1 MSLGAAAAGLESAV
15 EAAVSC
21 ARTAQVEWAGAGVGL
36 RLRIVRSLREQVA
49 ERAEELAAAGA
60 SEGHCI
66 EEVLLAEVLPLLE
79 ACRFLE
85 RRAGELL
92 KTVSHGMRGRPLWL
106 PGVQSVQSRE
116 PLGVVAVVSPGNYP
130 LFLGAVSVVQ
140 ALVVGNAVV
149 WKPAPGGGRVA
160 GLLSK
165 MFSEA
170 GLPADVLQVLPEEAE
185 CGRLLVGAAVDK
197 VVFTGGHANGVDV
210 ASRLAR
216 NLVPAVLELSGCDAV
231 FVRSDADLPLVA
243 KALRF
248 GLTFNESRTCLAPRR
263 VFVARS
269 VAGELERL
277 LKDCLAASRRVIS
290 CNGWSGARVGALRAV
305 LDDALG
311 GGARFLHGGL
321 GASGEIQLPCVLA
334 DARPGMRLFAED
346 VFAPVLGIMAV
357 DSDAEALEHAAR
369 CGFALGASVF
379 SRDAAAAAR
388 LAAGVRCGL
397 VSVNDLIVPSA
408 DPRIAFGGTGSS
420 GYGVTRGAEG
430 LLELTRIKVVQTRR
444 GGGIAHLGESGP
456 GVAMVSALARML
468 YGRGLGGRFRAFCE
482 VVRKGLSARSG
493 GT

>member
-1 MSLGAAAAGLESAV
+1 MTLGAATTGQEAGV
-15 EAAVSC
+15 EAAVAR
-21 ARTAQVEWAGAGVGL
+21 ARTAQGQWGGECVSR
-36 RLRIVRSLREQVA
+36 RLRVVRLLRELA
-49 ERAEELAAAGA
+49 AGCAEELAAAGV
-60 SEGHCI
+60 SDGHGV

-85 RRAGELL
+85 RQAADLL
-92 KTVSHGMRGRPLWL
+92 KPVSYGQRGRPLWL
-106 PGVQSVQSRE
+106 PGVRSVQYRE
-116 PLGVVAVVSPGNYP
+116 PFGVVAVVSPGNYP

-140 ALVVGNAVV
+140 ALVAGNAVV

-160 GLLSK
+160 GFFASLL
-165 MFSEA
+165 FEA
-170 GLPADVLQVLPEEAE
+170 GLPEHVLEVLPEAAE
-185 CGRLLVGAAVDK
+185 CGRVLVESAVDK

-216 NLVPAVLELSGCDAV
+216 NLVPVVLELSGCDAV

-269 VAGELERL
+269 VSGELERL
-277 LKDCLAASRRVIS
+277 LQSGLAASRRLLS
-290 CNGWSGARVGALRAV
+290 CSGWSGERVGALREVLRDAV
-305 LDDALG
+305 A
-311 GGARFLHGGL
+311 GGARFVHGGPD
-321 GASGEIQLPCVLA
+321 ASGEIQLPCVVA
-334 DARPGMRLFAED
+334 DASPGMRLFAED

-357 DSDAEALEHAAR
+357 DSDAEALELASK
-369 CGFALGASVF
+369 CGFALGASIF
-379 SRDAAAAAR
+379 SRDADAAAR
-388 LAAGVRCGL
+388 MAAGVRCGL

-408 DPRIAFGGTGSS
+408 DPRIAFGGAGRS

-430 LLELTRIKVVQTRR
+430 LLELTRIKVVQTRS
-444 GGGIAHLGESGP
+444 GGGTTHLAEAGP

-468 YGRGLGGRFRAFCE
+468 YGRGFGTRFRAFCE
-482 VVRKGLSARSG
+482 VVRKGLSARSA

>member
-1 MSLGAAAAGLESAV
+1 MTLGAATTGQEAGV
-15 EAAVSC
+15 EAAVGR
-21 ARTAQVEWAGAGVGL
+21 ARTAQGQWGGECFSR
-36 RLRIVRSLREQVA
+36 RLQVVRLLRELA
-49 ERAEELAAAGA
+49 AGRAEELAAAGA
-60 SEGHCI
+60 SDGHGV

-85 RRAGELL
+85 RQAADLL
-92 KTVSHGMRGRPLWL
+92 KPVSYGQRGRPLWL
-106 PGVQSVQSRE
+106 PGVRSVQYRE
-116 PLGVVAVVSPGNYP
+116 PFGVVAVVSPGNYP

-140 ALVVGNAVV
+140 ALVAGNAVV

-160 GLLSK
+160 GFFASL
-165 MFSEA
+165 FFEA
-170 GLPADVLQVLPEEAE
+170 GLPEHVLEVLPEAAE
-185 CGRLLVGAAVDK
+185 CGRMLVESAVDK

-216 NLVPAVLELSGCDAV
+216 NLVPVVLELSGCDAV

-277 LKDCLAASRRVIS
+277 LQSGLAASRRVLS
-290 CNGWSGARVGALRAV
+290 CSGWSGGRVGALREVLADAV
-305 LDDALG
+305 A
-311 GGARFLHGGL
+311 GGARFVHGGPE
-321 GASGEIQLPCVLA
+321 ASGEIQLPCVVA

-357 DSDAEALEHAAR
+357 DSDAEALELASK
-369 CGFALGASVF
+369 CGFALGASIF
-379 SRDAAAAAR
+379 SRDADAAAR
-388 LAAGVRCGL
+388 MAAGVRCGL

-408 DPRIAFGGTGSS
+408 DPRIAFGGAGRS

-430 LLELTRIKVVQTRR
+430 LLELTRIKVGQTSR
-444 GGGIAHLGESGP
+444 GGGTSHLGEAGP
-456 GVAMVSALARML
+456 GGAMVSALARML
-468 YGRGLGGRFRAFCE
+468 YGRGFGARFRAFCE
-482 VVRKGLSARSG
+482 VVRNGLSARSA

>member
-1 MSLGAAAAGLESAV
+1 
-15 EAAVSC
+15 
-21 ARTAQVEWAGAGVGL
+21 
-36 RLRIVRSLREQVA
+36 
-49 ERAEELAAAGA
+49 
-60 SEGHCI
+60 
-66 EEVLLAEVLPLLE
+66 
-79 ACRFLE
+79 LE
-85 RRAGELL
+85 RQAADLL
-92 KTVSHGMRGRPLWL
+92 KPVFYGQRGRPLWL
-106 PGVQSVQSRE
+106 PGVRSVQYRE
-116 PLGVVAVVSPGNYP
+116 PFGVVAVVSPGNYP

-140 ALVVGNAVV
+140 ALVAGNAVV

-160 GLLSK
+160 GFFASLL
-165 MFSEA
+165 FEA
-170 GLPADVLQVLPEEAE
+170 GLPEHVLEVLPEAAE
-185 CGRLLVGAAVDK
+185 CGRMLVESAVDK

-277 LKDCLAASRRVIS
+277 LQSGLAASRRVLS
-290 CNGWSGARVGALRAV
+290 CSGWSGERVGALREVLRDAV
-305 LDDALG
+305 A
-311 GGARFLHGGL
+311 GGARFVHGGPE
-321 GASGEIQLPCVLA
+321 ASGEIQLPCVVA

-357 DSDAEALEHAAR
+357 DSDAEALELASK
-369 CGFALGASVF
+369 CGFALGASIF
-379 SRDAAAAAR
+379 SRDADAAAR
-388 LAAGVRCGL
+388 MAAGVRCGL

-408 DPRIAFGGTGSS
+408 DPRIAFGGAGRS

-444 GGGIAHLGESGP
+444 GGGTTHLGEAGP

-468 YGRGLGGRFRAFCE
+468 YGRGFGARFRAFCE
-482 VVRKGLSARSG
+482 VVRNGLSARSA